1 VFAGSLNSSITGLL
15 SGVCDEAFD
24 LELGFSHY
32 NDIVY
37 GFEEH
42 GTPLAWVAWDA
53 DAPVQTNEQ
62 ALCGRQSLYVC
73 SICAFI

>member
-1 VFAGSLNSSITGLL
+1 MSLL
-15 SGVCDEAFD
+15 SGICGEAFD

-42 GTPLAWVAWDA
+42 SMVSWVAWGGSN
-53 DAPVQTNEQ
+53 PLQTNEK
-62 ALCGRQSLYVC
+62 ALCGRQSLYV
-73 SICAFI
+73 SSM